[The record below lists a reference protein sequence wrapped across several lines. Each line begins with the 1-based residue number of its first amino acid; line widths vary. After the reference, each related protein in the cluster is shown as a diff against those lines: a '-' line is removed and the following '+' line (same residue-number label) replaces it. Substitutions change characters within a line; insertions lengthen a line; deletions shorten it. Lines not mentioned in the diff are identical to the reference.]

1 MSVLATKM
9 TNAMSKRAGYLP
21 FNGLMDENLMY
32 YTFKDC
38 IKIEHENFRKWVLY
52 WEDFPMAVVC
62 DVKADK
68 LVNGFVKVAIL
79 NKTIVPVEEIGLY
92 MHRKT
97 HMYGDI
103 VKGEFRTKSQ
113 AEEFVRSELLK
124 GADVQTTT
132 STASTSKK
140 EQKVTLSNA
149 EISNL
154 KEVMAKN
161 WGITLK

>member
-1 MSVLATKM
+1 MSALATKM

-38 IKIEHENFRKWVLY
+38 IKIEHENFHKWVVY

-68 LVNGFVKVAIL
+68 LTNGFVKVAIL
-79 NKTIVPVEEIGLY
+79 NKTVVPVEEVGLY
-92 MHRKT
+92 ANRKT
-97 HMYGDI
+97 HVYGHML
-103 VKGEFRTKSQ
+103 KGKFCNKTQSEQ
-113 AEEFVRSELLK
+113 FVRDEMLK
-124 GADVQTTT
+124 GADVQVT
-132 STASTSKK
+132 STSSKK
-140 EQKVTLSNA
+140 EQKVTLSNS

>member
-1 MSVLATKM
+1 MSALATKM
-9 TNAMSKRAGYLP
+9 TNAMIKRAGYLP
-21 FNGLMDENLMY
+21 FNSLMDENLMY

-38 IKIEHENFRKWVLY
+38 LKVEHADFRKWVLY

-79 NKTIVPVEEIGLY
+79 SKNVVPVEEIGLY
-92 MHRKT
+92 THRKN

-103 VKGEFRTKSQ
+103 VKGQFRTSTQSQ
-113 AEEFVRSELLK
+113 QLVRNELLK
-124 GADVQTTT
+124 GSDVQV
-132 STASTSKK
+132 ASAQKK
-140 EQKVTLSNA
+140 DQKVVLSNT

-154 KEVMAKN
+154 KEVMAKS